1 MGKEEKPYCWGA
13 FQGDGSSGSTA
24 LAVWRHTDLSSVTD
38 SRQTDTRLEWTE
50 NGGGGGHQHMPAGG
64 DGRPGGFLYG
74 SGGSQRF
81 MKPPGGVGGEEGQ
94 AVGNFG
100 VWHGF
105 GAPVFVFYFLHF
117 VIILI

>member
-50 NGGGGGHQHMPAGG
+50 NGGGGGHQHNGG
-64 DGRPGGFLYG
+64 AETQSIW
-74 SGGSQRF
+74 SGWKVKDMVTTREDKRSR
-81 MKPPGGVGGEEGQ
+81 MMMS
-94 AVGNFG
+94 GN
-100 VWHGF
+100 
-105 GAPVFVFYFLHF
+105 PNL
-117 VIILI
+117 